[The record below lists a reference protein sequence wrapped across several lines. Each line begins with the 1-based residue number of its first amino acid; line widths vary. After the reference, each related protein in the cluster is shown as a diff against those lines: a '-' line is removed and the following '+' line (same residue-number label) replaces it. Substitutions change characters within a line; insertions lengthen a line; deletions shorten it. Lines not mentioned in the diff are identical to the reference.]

1 MAYSYIW
8 PTSLPQRPLS
18 DYSET
23 TGVIVIRTQPDLG
36 PAKQRRRAQRPDT
49 LNVQFDMS
57 TAQVEILRSFVQDT
71 LRGTARFGFIHP
83 RTLDVVEVRIVPQN
97 DGIMYNTSY
106 LLPDYWQVSL
116 QLEVLP

>member
-1 MAYSYIW
+1 MAYAYIW
-8 PTSLPQRPLS
+8 PTSLPQIPLS
-18 DYSET
+18 SYSET
-23 TGVIVIRTQPDLG
+23 SGVMVIRTQPDLG

-57 TAQVEILRSFVQDT
+57 TAQCETLRAFIQDT
-71 LRGTARFGFIHP
+71 LRGTTRFGFTHP
-83 RTLDVVEVRIVPQN
+83 RTQQVVEVRVIPQ
-97 DGIMYNTSY
+97 GGGEMYTTSY

>member
-8 PTSLPQRPLS
+8 PPSLPQKPLS
-18 DYSET
+18 NYSET
-23 TGVIVIRTQPDLG
+23 TGVQVIRTQPDLG

-49 LNVQFDMS
+49 MSVQFDMS
-57 TAQVEILRSFVQDT
+57 TAQVETLRVFIQDT
-71 LRGTARFGFIHP
+71 LRGTARFGFTHP
-83 RTLDVVEVRIVPQN
+83 RTQAVVEVRIVPQS
-97 DGIMYNTSY
+97 GGEMYTTSY